1 MRAWPGRQLTTPPL
15 PSYHQWGDEG
25 GPFVSE
31 AGELRQEPPERSSKY
46 GAAAAP
52 FGANLAFSL
61 LRCPAGGGD
70 REEGEGEGERV
81 RHLVRVRLNERTVAL
96 PGPGTGGQWCAA
108 GVDCTLAELRALAAA
123 ARARYNATCDLDL
136 DEVLAAPPPSA
147 ALLAAAG
154 RAATGLRDAGAMA
167 LGGVW
172 GWLCD
177 VKERRLLDRGRGGV
191 DPRGKR
197 PT

>member
-1 MRAWPGRQLTTPPL
+1 M
-15 PSYHQWGDEG
+15 
-25 GPFVSE
+25 
-31 AGELRQEPPERSSKY
+31 
-46 GAAAAP
+46 
-52 FGANLAFSL
+52 
-61 LRCPAGGGD
+61 
-70 REEGEGEGERV
+70 
-81 RHLVRVRLNERTVAL
+81 RHLVRLRLNERTVAL
-96 PGPGTGGQWCAA
+96 PGPGAGGQWCAA

-172 GWLCD
+172 AGARAAAQAATGLGSDGWLARQQAAAPAA
-177 VKERRLLDRGRGGV
+177 ELRR
-191 DPRGKR
+191 
-197 PT
+197 